1 MSAPVITSAAN
12 DLTFRG
18 IVKAIFAQV
27 DVISLLFFILVVFLI
42 WVLSKWQRDR
52 TGDYANFDL
61 SDVIMKNGRVSRD
74 ALFEW
79 IGVIS
84 LTFVLLHQEF
94 KDVLTDWFVAVYVAA
109 VLAKGMTNIIKGT
122 PHTPKDMEPPK
133 PPEKP
138 PEGG

>member
-61 SDVIMKNGRVSRD
+61 QC
-74 ALFEW
+74 
-79 IGVIS
+79 S
-84 LTFVLLHQEF
+84 LPTKTRL
-94 KDVLTDWFVAVYVAA
+94 
-109 VLAKGMTNIIKGT
+109 
-122 PHTPKDMEPPK
+122 
-133 PPEKP
+133 
-138 PEGG
+138 